1 MPHHHPLN
9 LENNNTVELVD
20 AATAHHQT
28 THHIEEDS
36 KDPLVCHPQEIPATA
51 APPTSV
57 PVPQE
62 TSSAETSSETSQFY
76 P

>member
-51 APPTSV
+51 APTSV

-62 TSSAETSSETSQFY
+62 TSSAETTSETSQFY

>member
-1 MPHHHPLN
+1 M
-9 LENNNTVELVD
+9 ELVD
-20 AATAHHQT
+20 ATAAHHQT

-51 APPTSV
+51 APPT
-57 PVPQE
+57 QE
-62 TSSAETSSETSQFY
+62 TSSAETASETSQFY